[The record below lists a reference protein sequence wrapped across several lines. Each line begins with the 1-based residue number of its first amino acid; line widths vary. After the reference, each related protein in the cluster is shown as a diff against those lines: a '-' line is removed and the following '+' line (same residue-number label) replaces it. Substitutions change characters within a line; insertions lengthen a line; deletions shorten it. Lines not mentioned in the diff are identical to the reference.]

1 MKRAAAGAVLA
12 LALACHRHPDSV
24 PVPAGHS
31 GPAAALL
38 GRWTYRPPSG
48 TGIQIALTIDSA
60 SRSAFGGRITRWFA
74 GDVGADPKAFG
85 PVTGSIDA
93 RDSVHLAI
101 ATPRSSIL
109 LVGALHGD
117 TLALAPTG
125 PPLGL
130 PGAVFLRAR

>member
-1 MKRAAAGAVLA
+1 MNRAAAGAVLA
-12 LALACHRHPDSV
+12 LALACHRHPD
-24 PVPAGHS
+24 PLPIPADHP

-38 GRWTYRPPSG
+38 GRWTYRSPSG
-48 TGIQIALTIDSA
+48 SGIQIDLAIDSA
-60 SRSAFGGRITRWFA
+60 SRSAFSGRITRWFA

-85 PVTGSIDA
+85 PVTGSIDG

-101 ATPRSSIL
+101 ATPRSSIHL
-109 LVGALHGD
+109 AGALHGD

-130 PGAVFLRAR
+130 PGAAFLRAR